1 MAKKMEAG
9 QTQTLK
15 KVLHYMKPY
24 RFFLLLS
31 VILAAITVA
40 STLYLPLLI
49 GKAVDCI
56 VGKGNVNFDGLIA
69 VLIKMAVMIGITAL
83 AQWIMNVCNNKLTYQ
98 IVRDIRNEA
107 FEKIEVLPLKY
118 IDGHAHGEIVSRVIA
133 DVDQFADGLLMGF
146 TQLFTG
152 VITILG
158 TIGFMLSVNVGIT
171 IVVLVVTPVSLFVAS
186 FIAKRTF
193 SMFKAQSEARGEQTA
208 LIDEMIGNQKIVQ
221 AFGQEKDAIEKF
233 DEINGRLQTCSLK
246 AIFFSSI
253 TNPSTRFVNSLVYTG
268 VGIFGALAAING
280 RLTVGQLSSFLSYAN
295 QYTKPFNEISGV
307 ISEVQS
313 AFASFK
319 RVVTL
324 LEEPNEVDEGT
335 NEIVLPIDKV
345 EFRHVEFSY
354 VKEQQLITDFNLTI
368 KQGQKVAIVGP
379 TGCGK
384 TTMINLLLRY
394 YDPVSGG
401 IYIDDV
407 NTLDIKKNSLRKAYG
422 LVLQDTWIFRGTV
435 RENIAYAKPEATLEE
450 VIEAAKLAHAHSFIK
465 RLPDGYDTVI
475 SATSGL
481 SQGEKQLI
489 TIARLMM
496 TVPDVVILDEAT
508 SSIDTL
514 TEQKI
519 VEAFNY
525 IMDGRTSFVIA
536 HRLSTIQGADLIIV
550 MNKGNI
556 VEVGN
561 HQELIKKNGFYTK
574 LYNQGI
580 VDN

>member
-1 MAKKMEAG
+1 MLNMAKKMDAG

-15 KVLHYMKPY
+15 KVLRYMKPY

-40 STLYLPLLI
+40 STLYFPLLI

-193 SMFKAQSEARGEQTA
+193 SMFKAQSETRGEQTA

-233 DEINGRLQTCSLK
+233 DEINGRLQTAASLK
-246 AIFFSSI
+246 
-253 TNPSTRFVNSLVYTG
+253 
-268 VGIFGALAAING
+268 
-280 RLTVGQLSSFLSYAN
+280 
-295 QYTKPFNEISGV
+295 
-307 ISEVQS
+307 
-313 AFASFK
+313 
-319 RVVTL
+319 
-324 LEEPNEVDEGT
+324 
-335 NEIVLPIDKV
+335 
-345 EFRHVEFSY
+345 
-354 VKEQQLITDFNLTI
+354 
-368 KQGQKVAIVGP
+368 
-379 TGCGK
+379 
-384 TTMINLLLRY
+384 MIY
-394 YDPVSGG
+394 
-401 IYIDDV
+401 
-407 NTLDIKKNSLRKAYG
+407 
-422 LVLQDTWIFRGTV
+422 F
-435 RENIAYAKPEATLEE
+435 
-450 VIEAAKLAHAHSFIK
+450 
-465 RLPDGYDTVI
+465 
-475 SATSGL
+475 
-481 SQGEKQLI
+481 
-489 TIARLMM
+489 
-496 TVPDVVILDEAT
+496 
-508 SSIDTL
+508 
-514 TEQKI
+514 
-519 VEAFNY
+519 
-525 IMDGRTSFVIA
+525 
-536 HRLSTIQGADLIIV
+536 
-550 MNKGNI
+550 
-556 VEVGN
+556 
-561 HQELIKKNGFYTK
+561 
-574 LYNQGI
+574 
-580 VDN
+580 

>member
-24 RFFLLLS
+24 SFFLLLS

-83 AQWIMNVCNNKLTYQ
+83 AQWSMNVCNNKLTYQ

-107 FEKIEVLPLKY
+107 FEKIEILPLKY
-118 IDGHAHGEIVSRVIA
+118 IDGHAQGEIVSRVIA

-193 SMFKAQSEARGEQTA
+193 SMFKAQSETRGEQTA

-307 ISEVQS
+307 VTELQNAIACAGRVFELIEEKSQVPEVENAVSLQH
-313 AFASFK
+313 
-319 RVVTL
+319 
-324 LEEPNEVDEGT
+324 VDG
-335 NEIVLPIDKV
+335 KV
-345 EFRHVEFSY
+345 E
-354 VKEQQLITDFNLTI
+354 L
-368 KQGQKVAIVGP
+368 
-379 TGCGK
+379 
-384 TTMINLLLRY
+384 
-394 YDPVSGG
+394 
-401 IYIDDV
+401 
-407 NTLDIKKNSLRKAYG
+407 
-422 LVLQDTWIFRGTV
+422 
-435 RENIAYAKPEATLEE
+435 
-450 VIEAAKLAHAHSFIK
+450 
-465 RLPDGYDTVI
+465 
-475 SATSGL
+475 
-481 SQGEKQLI
+481 
-489 TIARLMM
+489 
-496 TVPDVVILDEAT
+496 
-508 SSIDTL
+508 
-514 TEQKI
+514 
-519 VEAFNY
+519 
-525 IMDGRTSFVIA
+525 
-536 HRLSTIQGADLIIV
+536 
-550 MNKGNI
+550 
-556 VEVGN
+556 
-561 HQELIKKNGFYTK
+561 
-574 LYNQGI
+574 
-580 VDN
+580 

>member
-15 KVLHYMKPY
+15 KVLRYMKPY

-193 SMFKAQSEARGEQTA
+193 SMFKAQSETRGEQTA
-208 LIDEMIGNQKIVQ
+208 LIDEMIGNQKLVKGAHLPLARHGQARDHQAQHKAEHADEIGQKKPLKFQVGVEPAAHPHVQ
-221 AFGQEKDAIEKF
+221 AGRAGRRRGRGPTQRRVPSHALDDPVEVIGRDLGRVGAPPVQNHLCLGGFASVHPAGKFLVKHQDEERPLPFQYGPDALLRREKTHAAEGGRALQAVDDLAAPTPVVVIQHGHVHIAHLHGGGPAENHDLHQRRHDDQDARNAVAEQDQQFLAHDGDHAPPVQPGKLEKSHIQTSRRLTRF
-233 DEINGRLQTCSLK
+233 LYTRPSSTAASRPMNSRLGPKMLQTSPVRKMVRRQVLK
-246 AIFFSSI
+246 
-253 TNPSTRFVNSLVYTG
+253 
-268 VGIFGALAAING
+268 
-280 RLTVGQLSSFLSYAN
+280 
-295 QYTKPFNEISGV
+295 
-307 ISEVQS
+307 
-313 AFASFK
+313 
-319 RVVTL
+319 
-324 LEEPNEVDEGT
+324 
-335 NEIVLPIDKV
+335 
-345 EFRHVEFSY
+345 
-354 VKEQQLITDFNLTI
+354 
-368 KQGQKVAIVGP
+368 
-379 TGCGK
+379 
-384 TTMINLLLRY
+384 
-394 YDPVSGG
+394 
-401 IYIDDV
+401 
-407 NTLDIKKNSLRKAYG
+407 
-422 LVLQDTWIFRGTV
+422 
-435 RENIAYAKPEATLEE
+435 
-450 VIEAAKLAHAHSFIK
+450 
-465 RLPDGYDTVI
+465 
-475 SATSGL
+475 
-481 SQGEKQLI
+481 
-489 TIARLMM
+489 
-496 TVPDVVILDEAT
+496 
-508 SSIDTL
+508 
-514 TEQKI
+514 
-519 VEAFNY
+519 
-525 IMDGRTSFVIA
+525 
-536 HRLSTIQGADLIIV
+536 
-550 MNKGNI
+550 
-556 VEVGN
+556 
-561 HQELIKKNGFYTK
+561 
-574 LYNQGI
+574 
-580 VDN
+580 

>member
-1 MAKKMEAG
+1 M
-9 QTQTLK
+9 LK
-15 KVLHYMKPY
+15 K
-24 RFFLLLS
+24 LLNRINKYTLLII
-31 VILAAITVA
+31 VILIFAIINVMSTLAIPILIGEAIDYIVGTNDVDFEAIKPILGYIAMCIVA
-40 STLYLPLLI
+40 SNLFGYLYEYLMS
-49 GKAVDCI
+49 I
-56 VGKGNVNFDGLIA
+56 VSEGFILNLRKETF
-69 VLIKMAVMIGITAL
+69 
-83 AQWIMNVCNNKLTYQ
+83 NKLTY
-98 IVRDIRNEA
+98 
-107 FEKIEVLPLKY
+107 LPLSY
-118 IDGHAHGEIVSRVIA
+118 IDNKRQGDLVSILISDIEQVSN
-133 DVDQFADGLLMGF
+133 GLLQGF
-146 TQLFTG
+146 KQLYRG
-152 VITILG
+152 IIMILA
-158 TIGFMLSVNVGIT
+158 TLGFMFYLKWQIAL
-171 IVVLVVTPVSLFVAS
+171 IVVGVTPLSLFVAA
-186 FIAKRTF
+186 FISKKSHNYFIKQAKVKGIL
-193 SMFKAQSEARGEQTA
+193 SGYV
-208 LIDEMIGNQKIVQ
+208 LEMVTNQKNVKSMCY
-221 AFGQEKDAIEKF
+221 ENSAITEFKK
-233 DEINGRLQTCSLK
+233 INQDLYEVGVNAQ
-246 AIFFSSI
+246 FVSST
-253 TNPSTRFVNSLVYTG
+253 TNPSTRFVNGLVYAL
-268 VGIFGALAAING
+268 VGIVGAIYVITDPVG
-280 RLTVGQLSSFLSYAN
+280 FQIGQLSSFLSYAN

-319 RVVTL
+319 RVMIL
-324 LEEPNEVDEGT
+324 LEEPNEIDEGT
-335 NEIVLPIDKV
+335 NTIELPVDKV
-345 EFRHVEFSY
+345 EFKHVEFSY
-354 VKEQQLITDFNLTI
+354 VKEQPLITDFNLTI
-368 KQGQKVAIVGP
+368 NQGQKVAIVGP

-401 IYIDDV
+401 IYIDDE
-407 NTLDIKKNSLRKAYG
+407 NTLNIKKNSLRKAYG

-435 RENIAYAKPEATLEE
+435 RENIAYARPDATFDE
-450 VIEAAKLAHAHSFIK
+450 VIHAAKLAHAHSFIK
-465 RLPDGYDTVI
+465 RLPNGYDTII

-525 IMDGRTSFVIA
+525 IMDGRTSFIIA

>member
-193 SMFKAQSEARGEQTA
+193 SMFKAQSETRGEQTA

-307 ISEVQS
+307 VTELQNAIACAGRVFELIEEKSQVPEVENAVSLQH
-313 AFASFK
+313 
-319 RVVTL
+319 
-324 LEEPNEVDEGT
+324 VDG
-335 NEIVLPIDKV
+335 KV
-345 EFRHVEFSY
+345 KLKDVAFSY
-354 VKEQQLITDFNLTI
+354 VPEQKLIENFNLQV
-368 KQGQKVAIVGP
+368 KPGERVAIVGP

-384 TTMINLLLRY
+384 TTVINLLMRFY
-394 YDPVSGG
+394 
-401 IYIDDV
+401 DV
-407 NTLDIKKNSLRKAYG
+407 NSGSISVEDVDIREMTRHSLRAGYG
-422 LVLQDTWIFRGTV
+422 MVLQET
-435 RENIAYAKPEATLEE
+435 
-450 VIEAAKLAHAHSFIK
+450 
-465 RLPDGYDTVI
+465 
-475 SATSGL
+475 
-481 SQGEKQLI
+481 
-489 TIARLMM
+489 
-496 TVPDVVILDEAT
+496 
-508 SSIDTL
+508 
-514 TEQKI
+514 
-519 VEAFNY
+519 
-525 IMDGRTSFVIA
+525 
-536 HRLSTIQGADLIIV
+536 
-550 MNKGNI
+550 
-556 VEVGN
+556 
-561 HQELIKKNGFYTK
+561 
-574 LYNQGI
+574 
-580 VDN
+580 